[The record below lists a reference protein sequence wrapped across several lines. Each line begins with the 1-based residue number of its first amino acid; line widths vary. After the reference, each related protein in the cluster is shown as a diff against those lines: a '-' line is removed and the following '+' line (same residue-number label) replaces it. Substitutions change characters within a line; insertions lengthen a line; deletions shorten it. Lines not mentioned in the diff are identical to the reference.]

1 MDINSTRTGQGCFSE
16 RVGVDIWDSNPKY
29 LAALSPK

>member
-1 MDINSTRTGQGCFSE
+1 MDINSTRTGQGRFSGM
-16 RVGVDIWDSNPKY
+16 VGVDSWDGNPMH

>member
-1 MDINSTRTGQGCFSE
+1 MDINSTRTGQGRFSE
-16 RVGVDIWDSNPKY
+16 RVGVDSWDSNPMY